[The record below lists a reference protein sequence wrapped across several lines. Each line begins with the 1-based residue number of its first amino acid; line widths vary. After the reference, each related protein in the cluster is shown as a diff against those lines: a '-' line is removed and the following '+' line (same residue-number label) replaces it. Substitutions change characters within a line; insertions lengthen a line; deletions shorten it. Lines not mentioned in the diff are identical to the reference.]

1 MLKLTDRIKEV
12 SKNLQNISP
21 VDSQNLIKAIDDLK
35 IQNIDIENMKNLAQE
50 NTNKIKE
57 IEAIILDYQIKS
69 RKNKDLYKDCLEIYE
84 EKKQEIL
91 TYQSKIEKYL
101 SMYEKIKELYKEI
114 I

>member
-1 MLKLTDRIKEV
+1 MLKLTNRIKEV
-12 SKNLQNISP
+12 SENLQNISP
-21 VDSQNLIKAIDDLK
+21 VDSENLKKAINDLK
-35 IQNIDIENMKNLAQE
+35 IQSINIEETKRQAEE

-57 IEAIILDYQIKS
+57 IESIINDYQIKS
-69 RKNKDLYKDCLEIYE
+69 RKNKDLYKECLEIYE

-91 TYQSKIEKYL
+91 TYQAKIEKYL

>member
-1 MLKLTDRIKEV
+1 MLKLTDRVTEV

-21 VDSQNLIKAIDDLK
+21 VDSQNLIKAIDELK
-35 IQNIDIENMKNLAQE
+35 IQDINTEEVKRQAEE
-50 NTNKIKE
+50 NTKKIKE
-57 IEAIILDYQIKS
+57 IESIIHDYQIKS
-69 RKNKDLYKDCLEIYE
+69 RKNKDLYKECLEIYE

>member
-21 VDSQNLIKAIDDLK
+21 VDSENLIKAINDLK
-35 IQNIDIENMKNLAQE
+35 LQDINTEEMKRQAKE
-50 NTNKIKE
+50 NTKKIKE

-69 RKNKDLYKDCLEIYE
+69 RKNMNLYKECLEIYE
-84 EKKQEIL
+84 EKKQEIEV
-91 TYQSKIEKYL
+91 YQARIEKYL
-101 SMYEKIKELYKEI
+101 ILHEKIKALYDEI

>member
-1 MLKLTDRIKEV
+1 MLKLTDRVKEV

-21 VDSQNLIKAIDDLK
+21 VDSKNLIKAIDDLK
-35 IQNIDIENMKNLAQE
+35 IQNIDIEKMKKQAEE
-50 NTNKIKE
+50 NTKKITE
-57 IEAIILDYQIKS
+57 IEAIILNYQIKS
-69 RKNKDLYKDCLEIYE
+69 RKNKDLYKECLEIYE

-91 TYQSKIEKYL
+91 TYQAKIEKYL

>member
-21 VDSQNLIKAIDDLK
+21 VDSKNLMKAIDDLK
-35 IQNIDIENMKNLAQE
+35 IQSSNIEEMKKQAGE
-50 NTNKIKE
+50 NTKKIKE
-57 IEAIILDYQIKS
+57 IESIIHDYQIKS
-69 RKNKDLYKDCLEIYE
+69 RKNKDLYKECLEIYK

-91 TYQSKIEKYL
+91 TYQAKIEKYL

>member
-12 SKNLQNISP
+12 SNNLQNISP
-21 VDSQNLIKAIDDLK
+21 VDSKNLTKAIDDLK
-35 IQNIDIENMKNLAQE
+35 IQNIDIEKMKNLAQE

-57 IEAIILDYQIKS
+57 IESIIYDYQIKS
-69 RKNKDLYKDCLEIYE
+69 RKNKDLYKECLEIYE

-91 TYQSKIEKYL
+91 TYQAKIEKYL

>member
-12 SKNLQNISP
+12 ANNLQNISP

-35 IQNIDIENMKNLAQE
+35 LQDINTEEMKRQAKE
-50 NTNKIKE
+50 NTKKIKE

-69 RKNKDLYKDCLEIYE
+69 RKNMNLYKECLEIYE
-84 EKKQEIL
+84 EKKQEIEV
-91 TYQSKIEKYL
+91 YQARIEKYL
-101 SMYEKIKELYKEI
+101 ILHEKIKALYDEI

>member
-1 MLKLTDRIKEV
+1 MLKLTDRVKEV

-21 VDSQNLIKAIDDLK
+21 VDSKNLIKAIDDLK
-35 IQNIDIENMKNLAQE
+35 LQDINVEEIKRQAGE
-50 NTNKIKE
+50 NTKKITE
-57 IEAIILDYQIKS
+57 IEVIILNYQIKS
-69 RKNKDLYKDCLEIYE
+69 RKNKDLYKECLEIYK

-91 TYQSKIEKYL
+91 TYQAKIEKYL

>member
-21 VDSQNLIKAIDDLK
+21 VDSKNLMKAIDDLK
-35 IQNIDIENMKNLAQE
+35 IQNIDIEKMKKQAEE
-50 NTNKIKE
+50 NTKKIKE
-57 IEAIILDYQIKS
+57 IESIIHDYQIKS
-69 RKNKDLYKDCLEIYE
+69 RKNKDLYKECLEIYE

-91 TYQSKIEKYL
+91 TYQAKIEKYL

>member
-21 VDSQNLIKAIDDLK
+21 VDSKNLIKAIDDLK
-35 IQNIDIENMKNLAQE
+35 IQSINIEEVKKQAKE

-69 RKNKDLYKDCLEIYE
+69 RKNKDLYKECLEIYK
-84 EKKQEIL
+84 EKKQEIF
-91 TYQSKIEKYL
+91 TYQTKKEKYL

>member
-12 SKNLQNISP
+12 SNNLQNISP
-21 VDSQNLIKAIDDLK
+21 VDSENLMKAIKDLK
-35 IQNIDIENMKNLAQE
+35 IQSINIEEVKKQAEE
-50 NTNKIKE
+50 NTKKIKE

-69 RKNKDLYKDCLEIYE
+69 RKNMNLYKECLEIYE

-91 TYQSKIEKYL
+91 TYQAKIEKYL
-101 SMYEKIKELYKEI
+101 SMYKKIKELYKEI

>member
-12 SKNLQNISP
+12 SNNLQNISP
-21 VDSQNLIKAIDDLK
+21 VDSKNLIKAIDELK
-35 IQNIDIENMKNLAQE
+35 IQDINTEEVKRQAVE
-50 NTNKIKE
+50 NTKKIKE
-57 IEAIILDYQIKS
+57 IESIIHDYQIKS
-69 RKNKDLYKDCLEIYE
+69 RKNKDLYQECLEIYK

-91 TYQSKIEKYL
+91 TYQTKIEKYL

>member
-12 SKNLQNISP
+12 SNNLQNISP
-21 VDSQNLIKAIDDLK
+21 VDSENLMKAIKDLK
-35 IQNIDIENMKNLAQE
+35 IQNIDIEEMKRQAGE
-50 NTNKIKE
+50 NTKKITE
-57 IEAIILDYQIKS
+57 IEAIILNYQIKS
-69 RKNKDLYKDCLEIYE
+69 RKNKDLYKECLEIYK

-91 TYQSKIEKYL
+91 TYQAKIEKYL

>member
-21 VDSQNLIKAIDDLK
+21 VDSKNLIKAINDLK
-35 IQNIDIENMKNLAQE
+35 IQTINVEEVKRQAEE
-50 NTNKIKE
+50 NTKKIKE
-57 IEAIILDYQIKS
+57 IETIINDYQIKS
-69 RKNKDLYKDCLEIYE
+69 RKNMNLYKECLEIYE

-91 TYQSKIEKYL
+91 TYQAKIEKYL

>member
-35 IQNIDIENMKNLAQE
+35 IQNIDIEKMKMLAQE
-50 NTNKIKE
+50 NTKKIKE
-57 IEAIILDYQIKS
+57 IEVIIHDYQIKS
-69 RKNKDLYKDCLEIYE
+69 RKNKDLYKECLEIYE

>member
-12 SKNLQNISP
+12 ANNLQNISP
-21 VDSQNLIKAIDDLK
+21 VDSENLIKAIDDLK
-35 IQNIDIENMKNLAQE
+35 IQNIDTEEVKKQAVE
-50 NTNKIKE
+50 NTKKIKE
-57 IEAIILDYQIKS
+57 IETIIHDYQIKS
-69 RKNKDLYKDCLEIYE
+69 RKNKDLYKECLEIYE

-91 TYQSKIEKYL
+91 TYQTKIEKYL

>member
-1 MLKLTDRIKEV
+1 MLKLTDRIKDV

-21 VDSQNLIKAIDDLK
+21 VDSENLMKAIDDLK
-35 IQNIDIENMKNLAQE
+35 IQSINIEKMKKQAGE
-50 NTNKIKE
+50 NTKKITE
-57 IEAIILDYQIKS
+57 IEAIIHDYQIKS
-69 RKNKDLYKDCLEIYE
+69 RKNKDLYKECLEIYE

-91 TYQSKIEKYL
+91 TYQAKIEKYL

>member
-35 IQNIDIENMKNLAQE
+35 LQDINTEEIKGQAVE
-50 NTNKIKE
+50 NTKKITE
-57 IEAIILDYQIKS
+57 LEAIINDYQIKS
-69 RKNKDLYKDCLEIYE
+69 RKNKDLYKECLEIYE

-91 TYQSKIEKYL
+91 TYQAKIEKYL

>member
-35 IQNIDIENMKNLAQE
+35 LQDINTEEMKRQAKE
-50 NTNKIKE
+50 NTKKIKE

-69 RKNKDLYKDCLEIYE
+69 RKNMNLYKECLEIYE
-84 EKKQEIL
+84 EKKQEIEV
-91 TYQSKIEKYL
+91 YQARIEKYL
-101 SMYEKIKELYKEI
+101 LLHEKIKALYAEI

>member
-12 SKNLQNISP
+12 ANNLQNISP

-35 IQNIDIENMKNLAQE
+35 LQDINTEEMKRQAEE
-50 NTNKIKE
+50 NTKKIKE
-57 IEAIILDYQIKS
+57 IEAIIHDYQIKS
-69 RKNKDLYKDCLEIYE
+69 RKNKDLYQECLEIYE

-91 TYQSKIEKYL
+91 TYQAKIEKYL

>member
-1 MLKLTDRIKEV
+1 MLKLTDRIKDV

-21 VDSQNLIKAIDDLK
+21 VDSKNLMKAIDDLK
-35 IQNIDIENMKNLAQE
+35 IQSINVEEIKRQAGE
-50 NTNKIKE
+50 NTKKIKE
-57 IEAIILDYQIKS
+57 IETIIHDYQLKS
-69 RKNKDLYKDCLEIYE
+69 RKNKDLYKECLEIYE

-91 TYQSKIEKYL
+91 TYQAKIEKYL

>member
-12 SKNLQNISP
+12 SENLQNISP

-35 IQNIDIENMKNLAQE
+35 LQDINTEEMKNQAVE
-50 NTNKIKE
+50 NTKKIKE
-57 IEAIILDYQIKS
+57 IESIIHDYQIKS
-69 RKNKDLYKDCLEIYE
+69 RKNMNLYKECLEIYE

-91 TYQSKIEKYL
+91 TYQAKIEKYL

>member
-1 MLKLTDRIKEV
+1 MLKLTDRVKEV

-21 VDSQNLIKAIDDLK
+21 VDSKNLIKAIDELK
-35 IQNIDIENMKNLAQE
+35 IQDINTEEVKRQAEE
-50 NTNKIKE
+50 NTKKIKE

-69 RKNKDLYKDCLEIYE
+69 RKNKDLYKECLEIYE

>member
-12 SKNLQNISP
+12 ANNLQNISP

-35 IQNIDIENMKNLAQE
+35 IQNIDIEKMKMLAQE
-50 NTNKIKE
+50 NTKKITE
-57 IEAIILDYQIKS
+57 IEAIILNYQIKS
-69 RKNKDLYKDCLEIYE
+69 RKNKDLYKECLEIYE

-91 TYQSKIEKYL
+91 TYQAKIEKYL

>member
-21 VDSQNLIKAIDDLK
+21 VDSKNLIKAINDLK
-35 IQNIDIENMKNLAQE
+35 IQTINVEEVKRQAEE
-50 NTNKIKE
+50 NTKKIKE
-57 IEAIILDYQIKS
+57 IEAIILGYQIKS
-69 RKNKDLYKDCLEIYE
+69 RKNKDLYKECLEIYE

-91 TYQSKIEKYL
+91 TYQGKIEKYL
-101 SMYEKIKELYKEI
+101 SMYEKIKELCKEI